1 MATIN
6 TNNSANPQLT
16 GILNTTPMPIAT
28 PVPNASVNVGASD
41 GGGFSINM
49 PATAPGSGSAGM
61 IGGTG
66 TTPNIG
72 VAGGGQVVVGGAGTT
87 PTAGT
92 TPATGAQPPAP
103 GTGTAFPG
111 VVNPG
116 ITTGETATT
125 TTPATTETQAA
136 PENGS
141 PLANA
146 ISGFGKAN
154 RGEPIKASI
163 DGATFGFPSF
173 RASGRTNTAPA
184 INWGPGWKKVEKD
197 GMWYMEHPNGSKA
210 VPAVEFRITPK
221 PADKVQT
228 IKVTNGWG
236 KKFPDGSILV
246 FDRKEGAYRLD
257 PKGNKH
263 KVPFGN
269 ITIGGVKV
277 RVFEASVVRTL
288 DVNGKVDVFD
298 SRGNVSKG
306 SSRWNMAEAVGSA
319 SAGAAIGGG
328 KGGVEGGGAPGKTV
342 GNGDQSV
349 RLTQDIQ
356 KLTGI
361 AREIIGEIRSGN
373 VDPAR
378 LAALQAQLA
387 TLPSGILQAAGA
399 AGTMTS
405 DGTTV
410 SQPPAT
416 ETAATAGG
424 GGAAP
429 IAGVDANATTK
440 ELAAGESVKIDPA
453 AIPVDLRGKQARFAQ
468 LPEAVQQAVA
478 TGFGSDQGA
487 GAFAPDR
494 LIAFN
499 ADGTVRVVDKGI
511 VFTHHQA
518 QVRGAG
524 PGEDRALTMRPGRQ
538 PGAAAA
544 TRHGAATATAAQAS
558 GGGAASHADHAAPSG
573 AAAGAATVS
582 SGSSA
587 AKKIELFAP
596 GAEVRHEDLGGINGT
611 FTWKSLPARARAVIS
626 ELLRSGSADP
636 AAKAFASRTGTGW
649 AIDPNATIVVDAG
662 FATFPTGLGMSR
674 SAVAATSVPPVGVPR
689 PTPAGGG
696 ASAPEA
702 HDATRPPVSGGGGAA
717 AAPSAAPPIPAIADP
732 GEGGGVDPHAG
743 HAGH

>member
-1 MATIN
+1 MSPIN
-6 TNNSANPQLT
+6 TNNPANPQLT
-16 GILNTTPMPIAT
+16 GILATTPMPIAT
-28 PVPNASVNVGASD
+28 PLPNASVNIGAID
-41 GGGFSINM
+41 GGGFSVNTNPTM
-49 PATAPGSGSAGM
+49 PGAGSAGV
-61 IGGTG
+61 I
-66 TTPNIG
+66 
-72 VAGGGQVVVGGAGTT
+72 GGAGTT

-92 TPATGAQPPAP
+92 TLAPGAQPPPP
-103 GTGTAFPG
+103 GSGTVLPG
-111 VVNPG
+111 VS
-116 ITTGETATT
+116 TAATAAPAAATVPVAATPVT
-125 TTPATTETQAA
+125 TTPAATETQTV

-173 RASGRTNTAPA
+173 RASGRSNTAPA

-210 VPAVEFRITPK
+210 VPAVEYRITPK

-228 IKVTNGWG
+228 IQVTNGWG

-246 FDRKEGAYRLD
+246 FDRKEGPYRLD

-288 DVNGKVDVFD
+288 DINGKVDVFD

-306 SSRWNMAEAVGSA
+306 SSRWNMAEAIGSA
-319 SAGAAIGGG
+319 NAGAAIGGG
-328 KGGVEGGGAPGKTV
+328 KGGVEAGGPPGKTV
-342 GNGDQSV
+342 GGGDPSV
-349 RLTQDIQ
+349 QLTKDIQ
-356 KLTGI
+356 KMTGI
-361 AREIIGEIRSGN
+361 AREIIGEIRSGS

-378 LAALQAQLA
+378 LASLQAQLA

-399 AGTMTS
+399 AGTMTTP
-405 DGTTV
+405 GTIV
-410 SQPPAT
+410 AQPVT
-416 ETAATAGG
+416 ETEVTAGG
-424 GGAAP
+424 GATP
-429 IAGVDANATTK
+429 PVAGVDANATTK

-453 AIPVDLRGKQARFAQ
+453 AIPVELRGKQARFAQ

-499 ADGTVRVVDKGI
+499 ADGTVRVVDNGI
-511 VFTHHQA
+511 VFTRHQV

-524 PGEDRALTMRPGRQ
+524 PGEDRAITMRPGRQ
-538 PGAAAA
+538 PGAARPSSAA
-544 TRHGAATATAAQAS
+544 SGAADTARPSA
-558 GGGAASHADHAAPSG
+558 AASHATGGG
-573 AAAGAATVS
+573 AAAGASGATVAN
-582 SGSSA
+582 GGGA

-596 GAEVRHEDLGGINGT
+596 GGEVRHVDLGGISGT
-611 FTWKSLPARARAVIS
+611 FTWKSLPASARAVIND
-626 ELLRSGSADP
+626 LLRSDSSDP
-636 AAKAFASRTGTGW
+636 AAKAFATRTGAGW
-649 AIDPNATIVVDAG
+649 AIDPTAMIVIDAG
-662 FATFPTGLGMSR
+662 FATFPNGLSMSR
-674 SAVAATSVPPVGVPR
+674 RAVSATSVPPVGVP
-689 PTPAGGG
+689 TAAGGG
-696 ASAPEA
+696 AGSSAPEA
-702 HDATRPPVSGGGGAA
+702 HDATRPPVSGGGGGAA
-717 AAPSAAPPIPAIADP
+717 ASPSAPPPIPAIADP
-732 GEGGGVDPHAG
+732 GDGNGAVDPHAG
-743 HAGH
+743 HVGH